1 MNFYASAAS
10 SASNSILSEVL
21 TQPLQSSF
29 FTVYVLND
37 IQEDM
42 LLQDKQLLIFPLNIM
57 LLLRG

>member
-42 LLQDKQLLIFPLNIM
+42 LLQD
-57 LLLRG
+57 